1 VIRHLTLI
9 DDASLYAPVSRKS
22 ILQEGDGDVLPLN
35 AVLQLPDLTI
45 TYVVREFAD
54 LETTIKFMARCV
66 TPVAPA

>member
-1 VIRHLTLI
+1 
-9 DDASLYAPVSRKS
+9 VSRKS